1 MKCRLCEGYGE
12 LLIRINGKPMLIK
25 CPRKHKPRIIPGL
38 MAKILR
44 NEIKR

>member
-12 LLIRINGKPMLIK
+12 LLIRINGKPLLVK
-25 CPRKHKPRIIPGL
+25 CPRKHKPRIIPSL

-44 NEIKR
+44 NERHN